1 LAQEPWGF
9 SPDVLARLTDFQVL
23 ELYLKP
29 AAERADQL
37 KRESPGAARRND
49 VPAPGGVPSRADFV
63 SAMAAEFGPR
73 GDYGAMWDAM
83 YGGAGGPADRS

>member
-1 LAQEPWGF
+1 MAQEPWGF

-37 KRESPGAARRND
+37 KREQPGAARKHD
-49 VPAPGGVPSRADFV
+49 VPAPGGVPKRADFV
-63 SAMAAEFGPR
+63 AAMQGEYGDR
-73 GDYGAMWDAM
+73 GDYGVLWDDL
-83 YGGAGGPADRS
+83 YGGK